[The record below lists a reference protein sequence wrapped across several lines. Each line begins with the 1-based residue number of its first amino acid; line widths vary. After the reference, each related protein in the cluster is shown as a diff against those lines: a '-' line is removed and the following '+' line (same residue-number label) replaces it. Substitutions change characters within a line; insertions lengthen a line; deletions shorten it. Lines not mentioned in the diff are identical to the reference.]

1 MSWTW
6 ECVPDEATVAAG
18 APPAFLAEVEKRVDE
33 LVRAAEA
40 LHLHG
45 PSYQDADEGAK
56 HAFVDGGFFIMN
68 GYRSLVSALRTP
80 AALGYLFLVGALAA
94 WVAVDTLFI
103 SHADA
108 SFAGM
113 WLFFATAPT
122 SLLFLVVPSQFAL
135 IGVSIGA
142 VVQAALLGAAY
153 QGLTRTRPVTAG

>member
-1 MSWTW
+1 
-6 ECVPDEATVAAG
+6 
-18 APPAFLAEVEKRVDE
+18 
-33 LVRAAEA
+33 
-40 LHLHG
+40 
-45 PSYQDADEGAK
+45 
-56 HAFVDGGFFIMN
+56 MN

-80 AALGYLFLVGALAA
+80 AALGYLLLVGVLTA

-108 SFAGM
+108 SLAGM

-122 SLLFLVVPSQFAL
+122 SLLFLVVPGQLAL
-135 IGVSIGA
+135 IGVPIGA